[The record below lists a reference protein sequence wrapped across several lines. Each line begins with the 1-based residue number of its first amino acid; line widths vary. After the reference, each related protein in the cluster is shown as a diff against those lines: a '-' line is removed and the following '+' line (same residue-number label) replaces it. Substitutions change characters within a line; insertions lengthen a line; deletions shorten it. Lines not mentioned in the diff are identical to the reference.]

1 VADREATC
9 EERIAANL
17 AGRLEDFAAYV
28 AVGQDGGTKKQRD
41 AIDIEG
47 KGEEARENALEGWSE
62 YPLGVEVKKVLRVDL
77 STGGPADWFE
87 VILDTDGQP
96 ETIMYVFQDWF
107 DGARRS
113 LSGDE
118 FAAAWAFLSYFS
130 DAEVVLDRRY
140 DLIE

>member
-1 VADREATC
+1 MSDRQKTC
-9 EERIAANL
+9 EERIAAQL

-47 KGEEARENALEGWSE
+47 KGEVARESALEGWSE
-62 YPLGVEVKKVLRVDL
+62 YPLGVQVKKLLRVDL

-87 VILDTDGQP
+87 VTLDDGGQP
-96 ETIMYVFQDWF
+96 EHITYVFQDWF
-107 DGARRS
+107 DGARHS

-118 FAAAWAFLSYFS
+118 FDAAWAFLSYFA
-130 DAEVVLDRRY
+130 DID
-140 DLIE
+140 